1 MWPTAQCLISITAA
15 GMVPLPLDVGETPP
29 NELPPLSRYQ
39 APEFPP
45 TLRITS
51 VTDGYAT
58 MLFTIDTSGE
68 VEDSVAIAA
77 SHPAFVA
84 AVREALAHWRF
95 KPTESVTHPRR
106 ELIQFQFKRTGLVG
120 SLSQREATEGLF
132 PSAHSTSPA
141 VRTVDWE
148 DLQSTPERI
157 VASMPAYP
165 QALRAQPVRGY
176 ASISFVIDAEGEVR
190 VPVVIEASEPEFGDA
205 ALAAVKRWR
214 FAPPVQDEHPVN
226 VTVTRSFTFGK

>member
-1 MWPTAQCLISITAA
+1 VWAGAQCLISIAGA

-29 NELPPLSRYQ
+29 RGLPPLSRYQ
-39 APEFPP
+39 APEFPS

-58 MLFTIDTSGE
+58 MLFTIDASGE

-84 AVREALAHWRF
+84 AVREALANWRF
-95 KPTESVTHPRR
+95 KPAESATDPRR
-106 ELIQFQFKRTGLVG
+106 ELIQFQFKRTGMIG
-120 SLSQREATEGLF
+120 SLNQREATEGFF
-132 PSAHSTSPA
+132 PHDDAWPA
-141 VRTVDWE
+141 IRTVEWE

-176 ASISFVIDAEGEVR
+176 ASVSFVIDAEGEVR
-190 VPVVIEASEPEFGDA
+190 VPVIIEASEPEFGNA

-214 FAPPVQDEHPVN
+214 FAPPVQDDHPVN
-226 VTVTRSFTFGK
+226 VTVTRSFRFGK